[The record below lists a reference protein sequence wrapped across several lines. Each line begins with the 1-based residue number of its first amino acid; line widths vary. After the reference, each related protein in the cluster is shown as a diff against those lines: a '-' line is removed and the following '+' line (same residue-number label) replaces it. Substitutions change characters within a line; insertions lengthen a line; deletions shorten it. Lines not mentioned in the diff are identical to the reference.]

1 MLPVLEF
8 FHKMTHSYGWS
19 IVLLTVFVRILVWP
33 LVAQSTR
40 SMQKMSKLQPQLKAI
55 QDRYKDDPE
64 LFQKKAMEFYAK
76 NKVNPMSGCLPTL
89 VQLPILFALFAT
101 FTGPPFGDKPI
112 DVKVKVVAEAQQQD
126 VKRKETSD
134 ATSCYVSPDG
144 AMAKIALFPGE
155 STVVKGTAIDFGTRA
170 LKGELPADFK
180 VFWKVVP
187 KGKDP
192 KTIEGVEEPGFHA
205 EFPDVGEYVVEA
217 KVRAIAKN
225 DQFYFVNSLG
235 KVAKGLELLQPENVD
250 TVILILLFGVT
261 MFLSQK
267 FTVNTPKPGPDE
279 ELTEQQLIQQ
289 QTMKTMP
296 IAVTVMFF
304 FIPLPTG
311 VYLYMVVSNVIQTLQ
326 TWIIMKS
333 PAPALVDVLDEE
345 PEARQSGSG
354 GAKTN
359 NNGASGKS
367 NDNGSKRPKKTDDNG
382 KGHKIDLTSGDSEK
396 IPIDGEREGPDD
408 EPDWKRKSKKK
419 KKK

>member
-1 MLPVLEF
+1 MLPVLEYF
-8 FHKMTHSYGWS
+8 QKLTHSYGWA

-55 QDRYKDDPE
+55 QERYKDDPE
-64 LFQKKAMEFYAK
+64 LFQKKAMEFYSK

-89 VQLPILFALFAT
+89 VQLPVLFALFAT

-112 DVKVKVVAEAQQQD
+112 DVKVNVVAAEKAGD

-134 ATSCYVSPDG
+134 ATSCYVSADG
-144 AMAKIALFPGE
+144 KMAKIAVFPGE
-155 STVVKGTAIDFGTRA
+155 MTITQGTSVDFGTRA
-170 LKGELPADFK
+170 LKGDLPADFK
-180 VFWKVVP
+180 VDWKTVP

-192 KTIEGVEEPGFHA
+192 KSITGVD
-205 EFPDVGEYVVEA
+205 DVGYHYDFTETGDYVVEA
-217 KVRAIAKN
+217 KVPAIAKN
-225 DQFYFVNSLG
+225 ESFLFINSLG
-235 KVAKGLELLQPENVD
+235 KVAKGMELIDPKNLD
-250 TVILILLFGVT
+250 TIILIMLFGVT

-267 FTVNTPKPGPDE
+267 FTVSAPKVPE
-279 ELTEQQLIQQ
+279 EEMTEQQLIQQ

-333 PAPALVDVLDEE
+333 PAPALVDVLGDDEA
-345 PEARQSGSG
+345 PSKQTTSDNGTGKKG
-354 GAKTN
+354 GAPKSSDNGGTAN
-359 NNGASGKS
+359 KKKKASAEDNGAGE
-367 NDNGSKRPKKTDDNG
+367 
-382 KGHKIDLTSGDSEK
+382 KINLSSEQGEK
-396 IPIDGEREGPDD
+396 IPSDNGED